1 MVGDSLTA
9 ILEKAQAK
17 ADKEGFHVLPEGT
30 TATLYVSHNGV
41 GLTVSKVDAIKK
53 LDGGMVQA
61 RTTKRETYVVE
72 IGDLF
77 AVALEGAQ
85 GAPARRAGFG
95 A

>member
-1 MVGDSLTA
+1 MVGDSLSS

-17 ADKEGFHVLPEGT
+17 ADKEGLLVLPDGT

-77 AVALEGAQ
+77 AVALDGAQ
-85 GAPARRAGFG
+85 GTPARRAGFG